1 MLRKTIATLALA
13 AAATAGVVT
22 AGPAQAAQG
31 HCISGPRSGWY
42 LCQGS
47 ASYHN
52 VGGIRYSVVNFSLS
66 TGGDDTQVRL
76 YANSF
81 SGASSLVTERDSST
95 IFDDTYMGSSSSL
108 CISEG
113 TTKWHACVN

>member
-22 AGPAQAAQG
+22 AGPAQAAKG
-31 HCISGPRSGWY
+31 HCINGPRGWT
-42 LCQGS
+42 LCQGN
-47 ASYHN
+47 AVYHN
-52 VGGIRYSVVNFSLS
+52 VGGIRYSVVSFTLN
-66 TGGDDTQVRL
+66 TGGNDTQVRL

-95 IFDDTYMGSSSSL
+95 VFDNTYMSNSSSL
-108 CISEG
+108 CVTEG
-113 TTKWHACVN
+113 TTGWHDCVR